1 MEYRVIDLYDYFRI
15 ARSGAER
22 GQLFAYLHEDL
33 TELPHR
39 RVRPVMLVIPGGGYG
54 SVSQREAEPVAV
66 RYFAEGFDCFVLN
79 YDVAP
84 LGYPFQIM
92 EAGMAMLYL
101 RREGKRLTQE
111 PRRIAVVGFSA
122 GGHLAGCVS
131 YLWDDR
137 ALKEAFGAE
146 CELIRPDASVL
157 SYAVVTADERFWHRD
172 SFFNFCGGDAGKF
185 EAYSLEKHVPAD
197 APPVFLWA
205 TNEDTLV
212 PPENALLLYGALRR
226 AHVPAELHIFEEG
239 GHGFSLADFESNGD
253 YAGQRHYRRAAK
265 WVELS
270 LDFLSAHGF
279 VPENI

>member
-1 MEYRVIDLYDYFRI
+1 MIIEKIDLYAYFRA
-15 ARSGAER
+15 ARTGAER
-22 GQLFAYLHEDL
+22 GYLTCYRHSQIG
-33 TELPHR
+33 ELGVKR
-39 RVRPVMLVIPGGGYG
+39 ARPAMLVIPGGAYAM
-54 SVSQREAEPVAV
+54 VSEKEAEPVAL
-66 RYFAEGFDCFVLN
+66 RYFAAGFDCFLLD
-79 YDVAP
+79 YSVAP
-84 LGYPFQIM
+84 HSCPTPLR
-92 EAGMAMLYL
+92 EAAMAMLYL
-101 RREGKRLTQE
+101 RREETALHLTG
-111 PRRIAVVGFSA
+111 RIAAVGFSA
-122 GGHLAGCVS
+122 GGHLAGCLAF
-131 YLWDDR
+131 LWRDAAIG
-137 ALKEAFGAE
+137 ALFGKASE
-146 CELIRPDASVL
+146 GARPDAAL
-157 SYAVVTADERFWHRD
+157 LCYPVVTADERFWHRD

-185 EAYSLEKHVPAD
+185 DAYSLEKHVPAD

-205 TNEDTLV
+205 TNEDALV